1 MRKIVNA
8 VIGAVLL
15 AALSCAG
22 SRASG
27 QEFADYYGSRTASEF
42 DDQARAE
49 EEFALASWLQQPGV
63 RAPAPTL
70 STAPRTTQTSRQSG
84 LASVPNMFGDC
95 GPTTANIT
103 ILRANG
109 ATTDAQFM
117 LPVIGGARTAK
128 IAENGVAL
136 PTDRIFFNYN
146 HFHNIFQMQSQTS
159 APPGPL
165 LARQEPIDRYTIG
178 FEKTFF
184 DGLTSIELRMPFN
197 GAYDASLPGLSVS
210 NGNIGNL
217 GLLFKAL
224 LYEDDALGIG
234 VGLGLD
240 TPTGTDTIARL
251 GTVNLQFQNDALH
264 ILPYIGFMYSPGDPI
279 MGWGDTWFMSGF
291 MQFDATASGN
301 NVQFVDP
308 GNQLGTSLGQFNEQN
323 VMYFDLAVG
332 YWIYRDPDA
341 YRLTGLAIVGEAH
354 YITAVQDADLVA
366 GTANGAG
373 AVVTNTLNRFDVV
386 NGVVALEALLFDT
399 SSLRVGGVFPMGQ
412 ADDKRFFDAEVQVQ
426 FNRRF

>member
-1 MRKIVNA
+1 
-8 VIGAVLL
+8 
-15 AALSCAG
+15 
-22 SRASG
+22 
-27 QEFADYYGSRTASEF
+27 
-42 DDQARAE
+42 
-49 EEFALASWLQQPGV
+49 
-63 RAPAPTL
+63 
-70 STAPRTTQTSRQSG
+70 
-84 LASVPNMFGDC
+84 
-95 GPTTANIT
+95 
-103 ILRANG
+103 
-109 ATTDAQFM
+109 M

-146 HFHNIFQMQSQTS
+146 HFHNIFQMQSQTT

-197 GAYDASLPGLSVS
+197 GAYDATLPGLTVS

-217 GLLFKAL
+217 GLIFKAL
-224 LYEDDALGIG
+224 LYEGEALGIG

-251 GTVNLQFQNDALH
+251 GTVNLQFENDALH

-301 NVQFVDP
+301 NVQFVPP
-308 GNQLGTSLGQFNEQN
+308 GNQIGTSLGQFNEQN
-323 VMYFDLAVG
+323 VMYFDLALG

-354 YITAVQDADLVA
+354 YITAVQDADIVA
-366 GTANGAG
+366 GTANGVG

>member
-1 MRKIVNA
+1 MRTIDKV
-8 VIGAVLL
+8 VIGAVLF
-15 AALSCAG
+15 AALSCAI
-22 SRASG
+22 SQASG
-27 QEFADYYGSRTASEF
+27 QEFARDYYWSPSSEF

-49 EEFALASWLQQPGV
+49 EDFALASWLQQPGV

-70 STAPRTTQTSRQSG
+70 STAPRTTPTSRQSG

-95 GPTTANIT
+95 GPTTANVT
-103 ILRANG
+103 IQRANG
-109 ATTDAQFM
+109 ASTDAQFM

-128 IAENGVAL
+128 VAENGVSL
-136 PTDRIFFNYN
+136 PTDRIFFFYN
-146 HFHNIFQMQSQTS
+146 HFNGIFQMQSQTT

-165 LARQEPIDRYTIG
+165 LSRQEPIDRYTMG

-184 DGLTSIELRMPFN
+184 DGLTSIELRMPFT
-197 GAYDASLPGLSVS
+197 GSYDASLPGLTVS

-224 LYEDDALGIG
+224 LYADDALGIG

-251 GTVNLQFQNDALH
+251 GTVNLQFQNDSLH

-291 MQFDATASGN
+291 MQFDAVASGN
-301 NVQFVDP
+301 NVQFVVP
-308 GNQLGTSLGQFNEQN
+308 GNQIGTSLGKFNEQN
-323 VMYFDLAVG
+323 AMYFDLALG
-332 YWIYRDPDA
+332 YWVYRDPYAD
-341 YRLTGLAIVGEAH
+341 RLTGLAIVGEAH
-354 YITAVQDADLVA
+354 YITAVQDPDIVA

-373 AVVTNTLNRFDVV
+373 AVVTNTLGRFDVV
-386 NGVVALEALLFDT
+386 NGVVAVEALFFDA
-399 SSLRVGGVFPMGQ
+399 SSLRVGGVFPMGMN
-412 ADDKRFFDAEVQVQ
+412 DDKRFFDAEVQVQ